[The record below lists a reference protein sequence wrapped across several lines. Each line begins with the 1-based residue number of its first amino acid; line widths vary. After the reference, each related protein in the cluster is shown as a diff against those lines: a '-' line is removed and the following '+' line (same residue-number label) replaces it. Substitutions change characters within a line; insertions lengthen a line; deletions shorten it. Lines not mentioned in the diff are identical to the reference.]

1 MDIIFALG
9 SSDPNGARIFEQE
22 KALTN
27 HLINQQIS
35 ATTRYGV
42 ITYSNISRTRIPMQS
57 STDIYRLQDRVRNL
71 KWPGV
76 GSGVD
81 TALTQAHSVFKNSK
95 PGSRKVLV
103 IFMSGRAS
111 APLSTLREAVKPLL
125 NHGVRVLLIGYGNQL
140 DDGQLNA
147 ISEST
152 RNVVVASGDDDIDGY
167 KITLAWF
174 KGRISR
180 VLASSFISLSP
191 PLCLILFIHT
201 FVSFLTTPLK

>member
-9 SSDPNGARIFEQE
+9 SSDPNGVRIFEQE

-57 STDIYRLQDRVRNL
+57 STDVYRLQDRVGSL

-81 TALTQAHSVFKNSK
+81 KALTQANSVFKNSK
-95 PGSRKVLV
+95 PGARKVLV

-125 NHGVRVLLIGYGNQL
+125 NQGVRVVLIGYGNQL
-140 DDGQLNA
+140 DDGQLSA
-147 ISEST
+147 ISENT
-152 RNVVVASGDDDIDGY
+152 RNLVVPSGDDDSDGY
-167 KITLAWF
+167 KITLALL
-174 KGRISR
+174 KGRIS
-180 VLASSFISLSP
+180 
-191 PLCLILFIHT
+191 
-201 FVSFLTTPLK
+201 